1 MLTIYREEDA
11 DPGLILEKRVGVIGY
26 GSQGHAHALNLRD
39 SGVEVCVG
47 LREDSASRARAVEA
61 GLAVGT
67 AAEIAEWAEVV
78 ALCTPDETTAGIYRE
93 EIAASLKPG
102 NTLLF
107 AHGFNIHYGFIEP
120 APEVDVVLVAPKGP
134 GRALR
139 SEFLA
144 GGGLA
149 AYMAVHQDAWGAA
162 QATAL
167 AYAWGIG
174 CARVGVIP
182 TTFREETE
190 TDLFGEQAVLC
201 GGIPALIKAGFET
214 LLDAG
219 YSPVGAYYECVLEA
233 KLIVDLP
240 YEGGLKHMRE
250 SISDTAEWGG
260 FLAEGRIDTEGLRA
274 AMKQILE
281 EVRTGNF
288 AREWVEEAKL
298 GKPRLA
304 AFRAEEEAHPA
315 EAVGKEL
322 RDSLGWPAS

>member
-11 DPGLILEKRVGVIGY
+11 DPGLILGKRVGVIGY
-26 GSQGHAHALNLRD
+26 GSQGHAHALNLKD
-39 SGVEVCVG
+39 SGAEVRVG

-61 GLAVGT
+61 GLTVGT
-67 AAEIAEWAEVV
+67 AAEIAEWADVV
-78 ALCTPDETTAGIYRE
+78 ALCTPDETTADIYRE

-102 NTLLF
+102 NALLF
-107 AHGFNIHYGFIEP
+107 AHGFNIHYGFVEP
-120 APEVDVVLVAPKGP
+120 TPGVDVVLVAPKGP
-134 GRALR
+134 GRTLR

-149 AYMAVHQDAWGAA
+149 AYMAVHQDASGAA

-167 AYAWGIG
+167 SYAWGIG

-214 LLDAG
+214 LVDAG

-233 KLIVDLP
+233 KLIVDLL
-240 YEGGLKHMRE
+240 YEGGLKHMRD

-260 FLAEGRIDTEGLRA
+260 FLAESRIDTEALRA
-274 AMKQILE
+274 SMKQILE
-281 EVRTGNF
+281 EVQSGGF
-288 AREWVEEAKL
+288 AQEWLAEARS
-298 GKPRLA
+298 GKPRLN
-304 AFRAEEEAHPA
+304 AFRREEAAHPA
-315 EAVGKEL
+315 DAAGREL
-322 RDSLGWPAS
+322 REALART